1 MDTVIRVLP
10 DPVSL
15 IQQILATLVLYVIL
29 KKKLF
34 GPITKFLKE
43 RQDKIEANINEAKE
57 TRNEAIN
64 LKRDYEIKIA
74 EAKEEAKSIV
84 EAARKRGEE
93 VREEIVKDAKK
104 EANSIADKA
113 NKEIEREK
121 AKAKDDLKK
130 EVVNI
135 AMMVASKVIS
145 KEIDENTHKEMISN
159 FIDEVGGSSWQ
170 N

>member
-15 IQQILATLVLYVIL
+15 IQQILATLILFIVL

-34 GPITKFLKE
+34 GPITKFLKD

-64 LKRDYEIKIA
+64 LKRDYEIKIS
-74 EAKEEAKSIV
+74 EAKDAAKEIV

-93 VREEIVKDAKK
+93 VREEIVKEAKK
-104 EANSIADKA
+104 EANSIVDKA

-130 EVVNI
+130 DVVNI